1 MQDHQWITL
10 TKFQA
15 FWAERKELSFLEA
28 ARLFRIQ
35 RNLEILKQ
43 EISEDTERRAV
54 EDEFQRPGI
63 WQIDE
68 NGNLKPQSED
78 AKDEH
83 DRQSKLLE
91 FPARGLYCLF
101 NKDVSSAASPLPEQV
116 KARKVD

>member
-54 EDEFQRPGI
+54 EDEFQKA
-63 WQIDE
+63 WD
-68 NGNLKPQSED
+68 L
-78 AKDEH
+78 A
-83 DRQSKLLE
+83 DRRERKSKTTIGGRE
-91 FPARGLYCLF
+91 R
-101 NKDVSSAASPLPEQV
+101 
-116 KARKVD
+116 